1 MHSAR
6 RRAAAATTKVCDAY
20 RGDARSPSDV
30 AVRYA
35 REPASGP
42 HMTIIEGPIRR
53 KRPGHALVHL
63 SGDVHGELAGVPLE
77 RGGARRPRAPPLAPP
92 PGGWRGGRPG
102 PPRGRG
108 GPRRHV
114 TRLERPIALR
124 EARAD

>member
-77 RGGARRPRAPPLAPP
+77 RGGARR
-92 PGGWRGGRPG
+92 
-102 PPRGRG
+102 
-108 GPRRHV
+108 HV

-124 EARAD
+124 EVRAARRPPAPRRPPPARHPA